1 MRVINRDRTSGIG
14 KVSALVGAWDWPLLR
29 REPEFA
35 AVRAA
40 LVGQTRT
47 AGIVVVGEAGV
58 GKTTLARQVTESLQ
72 NRVQWVAGT
81 ASSRSIP
88 LGAFAHLVG
97 AATMRD
103 PVAFLAAARDG
114 LTAEHDTVLI
124 VDDAHLVDELSATL
138 LHQLALK
145 RSVPMVANVRAG
157 QPVPDAITSLWKD
170 RYLQRLDLGPFSK
183 DQCVGLIEQ
192 ALGGPVEGL
201 SADLMWRDSGGNPLF
216 VRHLVEERWRQ
227 ARCGRS
233 AGSGSCVAVLR

>member
-47 AGIVVVGEAGV
+47 AGIVVVGVAGA
-58 GKTTLARQVTESLQ
+58 GKTTLDRQVTESPQ

-97 AATMRD
+97 AATIRD

-114 LTAEHDTVLI
+114 LTAEHDTVLV
-124 VDDAHLVDELSATL
+124 VDDAHLLDELSATL

-157 QPVPDAITSLWKD
+157 QPVPDADHLAVE
-170 RYLQRLDLGPFSK
+170 GPLPAAPRSGTLK
-183 DQCVGLIEQ
+183 Q
-192 ALGGPVEGL
+192 GPVRRPRTACAPESRYCGARGSPQRWL
-201 SADLMWRDSGGNPLF
+201 IAGHGSA
-216 VRHLVEERWRQ
+216 
-227 ARCGRS
+227 
-233 AGSGSCVAVLR
+233 